1 MTTRVFIDGAVG
13 TTGLEIRDRLS
24 GRGEI
29 DLIALPDDKRKD
41 AAARAEAL
49 NAADF
54 VILCLPD
61 DAAVEAVSLIENPNT
76 RVIDA
81 SSAHRIADGWTYG
94 FAELEPGQQS
104 AIAEAARVSNPG
116 CYPTGFLA
124 LVRPL
129 VRAGVIPH
137 DWPLSV
143 NAVSGYSGGGK
154 AMIAAFEDSGA
165 PGADATAWRG
175 YALGLAHKHVPEM
188 QRHARIGHPPIF
200 APSVARTYRG
210 MVVQVPLPLH
220 ALARN
225 WSLAQIETI
234 LADAYRDSPV
244 VRVASS
250 EDALVR
256 VEDDAN
262 TDRLTVRVTGD
273 DANGLAML
281 VATLD
286 NLGKGAA
293 GAAVQNLNIM
303 AGLDPVAGL
312 NL

>member
-1 MTTRVFIDGAVG
+1 MTVRVFIDGAVG
-13 TTGLEIRDRLS
+13 TTGLEIRERLA
-24 GRGEI
+24 GRREI
-29 DLIALPDDKRKD
+29 DLIALPDDRRKD

-61 DAAVEAVSLIENPNT
+61 EAAIEAVSLIENPNT

-94 FAELEPGQQS
+94 FAELEPGQQA
-104 AIAEAARVSNPG
+104 AIADAARVSNPG

-154 AMIAAFEDSGA
+154 PMIEAFER
-165 PGADATAWRG
+165 ADAPDADPTAWRG
-175 YALGLAHKHVPEM
+175 YALGLAHKHVAEM
-188 QRHARIGHPPIF
+188 QRHARIAQRPIF
-200 APSVARTYRG
+200 APAVARTRRG

-225 WSLAQIETI
+225 WSLAQIEAI

-244 VRVASS
+244 VGVATG

-256 VEDDAN
+256 IEADAN

-273 DANGLAML
+273 DSHGLAML